1 MGVVDTNYKSFTC
14 NGCNVTV
21 TYQHPQELA
30 ATIEANPWLKTSRFV
45 QTGDQR
51 TFLYC
56 SDLCEISGIE
66 SKLHNVQEAPK
77 VEIPTS
83 GAQAQIQAAAA
94 AAKAAEAAN
103 KALHEGKPASVK
115 LS

>member
-1 MGVVDTNYKSFTC
+1 MGVVDAQFKTITC
-14 NGCNVTV
+14 NTCEKTV
-21 TYQHPQELA
+21 TYQHPQELT
-30 ATIEANPWLKTSRFV
+30 ATVEANPWIKTSRFV

-56 SDLCEISGIE
+56 SDLCEIAGIE
-66 SKLHNVQEAPK
+66 TKIHNVQEAPK
-77 VEIPTS
+77 VEIPTG
-83 GAQAQIQAAAA
+83 GAQAQIAAAAA
-94 AAKAAEAAN
+94 AAKAAEQAN

>member
-1 MGVVDTNYKSFTC
+1 MGVVDAQFKTITC
-14 NGCNVTV
+14 NTCEKTV
-21 TYQHPQELA
+21 TYQHPQELN
-30 ATIEANPWLKTSRFV
+30 ATVEANPWIKTSRFV

-56 SDLCEISGIE
+56 SDLCELSGIE
-66 SKLHNVQEAPK
+66 TKLHNVQEAPK
-77 VEIPTS
+77 VEIPTG
-83 GAQAQIQAAAA
+83 GAAAQIQAAAA
-94 AAKAAEAAN
+94 AAKQAELAN